1 VTSPAGTDRGANR
14 TGTDQ
19 TGTHWAGTDLA
30 GQIRADLRA
39 AADPVRAPRMQAY
52 MRSTMPYL
60 GVPLPATRLIAGRA
74 IAAHPPSGV
83 ADLAH
88 RATDL
93 WRTAE
98 YREERYAATE
108 LTVNRIAVGRL
119 EMLPVWT
126 EMIVTGAW
134 WDHVDAVSPRIGE
147 LLLAH
152 PTEMLPLIR
161 RWAVDPGRWLRRSSI
176 ICQLGLA
183 RRTDLDL
190 LTEVIVA
197 NLADREF
204 FVRKAIG
211 WALRQYART
220 DLDWVRAFVL
230 AHEASLSPLSR
241 REALK
246 HLS

>member
-1 VTSPAGTDRGANR
+1 VTSPAGA
-14 TGTDQ
+14 
-19 TGTHWAGTDLA
+19 DLA

-39 AADPVRAPRMQAY
+39 AADPARAPRMQAY

-60 GVPLPATRLIAGRA
+60 GVPLPATRLITKRA
-74 IAAHPPSGV
+74 IAAHPSSGV
-83 ADLAH
+83 ADLAD
-88 RATDL
+88 RATNL

-108 LTVNRIAVGRL
+108 LSANRIAVGRL

-134 WDHVDAVSPRIGE
+134 WDHVDGVSPRIGE

-161 RWAVDPGRWLRRSSI
+161 HWAVDPDRWLRRSSI

-183 RRTDLDL
+183 GRTDLDL

-220 DLDWVRAFVL
+220 DPDWVRSFVL
-230 AHEASLSPLSR
+230 AHETSLSPLSR
-241 REALK
+241 REAMK
-246 HLS
+246 HLR